1 MGVVLGW
8 HVNVSAQRGIAE
20 VRRVTKECHSSTAPL
35 PTIPL
40 PKTNTPPQPNNIP
53 DLRPRMLLEIRQ
65 ASKAHGPKILFREVS
80 LQINAGDKIALVA
93 RNGTGKTS
101 LLRVLAGEEL
111 PEGIGAERHQA
122 KGARIGYLQQD
133 PIFQAGQTVLEAAF
147 DTDTAV
153 TRAVRAYED
162 AMLHPDNHDAL
173 TKAMGDMDTHQ
184 AWDFEARVKEII
196 GQLGIADTS
205 QRVDSLSGGQQKR
218 LALARLLISEPDVL
232 ILDEPTNHL
241 DLEMIAW
248 LEDYLQRPSVTL
260 FMVTHDRY
268 FLERVCKTILEL
280 EDGDLHVY
288 PGNYTTFLQR
298 REERHEHMAADQDK
312 RRKLYKSEL
321 EWASRSPAARSTK
334 SKSRLDSFY
343 ELKSSLR
350 RLDYDESV
358 ELVFEGSR
366 LGTKVV
372 ECHNVSKGFGG
383 STLFE
388 KFGYKFAKGE
398 RVGLVGRNGAG
409 KSTFLNVITGQL
421 PPDTGK
427 VVVGDTVE
435 FGFYTQGGL
444 SPKQLERKVI
454 EVVRDVAEYLPL
466 KKGKLTASQLLEKFL
481 FPGEQQQVYASQLS
495 GGEKRRLYL
504 LTILMQNPN
513 FLILDEPTND
523 LDILTLTVLED
534 FLQTYP
540 GCLLIV
546 SHDRYFLDKLTDHL
560 FILPGDGQVVDWNG
574 TYEEYRLHVR
584 EGQREAAAIA
594 AQRNAQQQAAP
605 TASPQRQLDT
615 KALKRLESQITK
627 LSERERELQ
636 TAFTQSDLTPEDFE
650 RMGKELAALKAER
663 EAKEEE
669 WLEMAE

>member
-1 MGVVLGW
+1 
-8 HVNVSAQRGIAE
+8 
-20 VRRVTKECHSSTAPL
+20 
-35 PTIPL
+35 
-40 PKTNTPPQPNNIP
+40 
-53 DLRPRMLLEIRQ
+53 MLLELRQ
-65 ASKAHGPKILFREVS
+65 VSKAYGPKVLFDEVS
-80 LQINAGDKIALVA
+80 LQINPGDKIALVA

-122 KGARIGYLQQD
+122 KGARIGYLHQD

-147 DTDTAV
+147 DHETPLSD
-153 TRAVRAYED
+153 AVRAYED
-162 AMLHPDNHDAL
+162 ALLHPDDLDKL
-173 TKAMGDMDTHQ
+173 THAMGLMDQHN
-184 AWDFEARVKEII
+184 AWDFEAKVKEVI
-196 GQLGIADTS
+196 GQLGLQDTS
-205 QRVDSLSGGQQKR
+205 QQVSSLSGGQQKR

-268 FLERVCKTILEL
+268 FLERVCKTIMEL
-280 EDGDLHVY
+280 EDGQMHVY
-288 PGNYTTFLQR
+288 PGNYSTFLQR
-298 REERHEHMAADQDK
+298 REERHENMAADQQK
-312 RRKLYKSEL
+312 RKKLFKSEL
-321 EWASRSPAARSTK
+321 EWARKSPAARSTK

-350 RLDYDESV
+350 KLDYDESM

-372 ECHNVSKGFGG
+372 ECHNVSKGFGE
-383 STLFE
+383 SPLFE
-388 KFGYKFAKGE
+388 KFNYKFAKGE

-421 PPDTGK
+421 DPDTGK
-427 VVVGDTVE
+427 CVVGDTVE

-454 EVVRDVAEYLPL
+454 EVVRDVAEFLPL
-466 KKGKLTASQLLEKFL
+466 KKGKLMASQLLEKFL

-504 LTILMQNPN
+504 LTVLMQNPN

-560 FILPGDGQVVDWNG
+560 FILPGDGDVVDWNG
-574 TYEEYRLHVR
+574 TYEEYRQHVR
-584 EGQREAAAIA
+584 DGKSEAKE
-594 AQRNAQQQAAP
+594 RAAP
-605 TASPQRQLDT
+605 SGPKTGTVAKSANLHD
-615 KALKRLESQITK
+615 KELKRLESQVDK
-627 LSERERELQ
+627 LSKQEAELEA
-636 TAFTQSDLTPEDFE
+636 AFAKTDLTPADFE
-650 RMGKELAALKAER
+650 RLGKELNAVRAER
-663 EAKEEE
+663 EAKEERWME
-669 WLEMAE
+669 LVG

>member
-1 MGVVLGW
+1 
-8 HVNVSAQRGIAE
+8 
-20 VRRVTKECHSSTAPL
+20 
-35 PTIPL
+35 
-40 PKTNTPPQPNNIP
+40 
-53 DLRPRMLLEIRQ
+53 MLLELRHV
-65 ASKAHGPKILFREVS
+65 SKAYGPKTLFREVS

-101 LLRVLAGEEL
+101 LLRVLAGDEL
-111 PEGIGAERHQA
+111 PEGLQAERHQA
-122 KGARIGYLQQD
+122 KGARIGYLLQD
-133 PIFQAGQTVLEAAF
+133 PAFQPGQTVLEAAF

-153 TRAVRAYED
+153 TRVVRAYEEALLKPD
-162 AMLHPDNHDAL
+162 DVDRLTSAMA
-173 TKAMGDMDTHQ
+173 AMDQHN
-184 AWDFEARVKEII
+184 AWDFEARVKEIT
-196 GQLGIADTS
+196 GQLGLHDTT

-218 LALARLLISEPDVL
+218 LALARLLIAEPDVL

-241 DLEMIAW
+241 DLEMITW

-268 FLERVCKTILEL
+268 FLERVCRTILEL

-288 PGNYTTFLQR
+288 PGNYSTFLQR
-298 REERHEHMAADQDK
+298 RDERHEHQAADQDK

-321 EWASRSPAARSTK
+321 EWASRSPAARTTK
-334 SKSRLDSFY
+334 SKGRLDSFY
-343 ELKSSLR
+343 ALKDSLR
-350 RLDYDESV
+350 RLNHDEAV

-372 ECHNVSKGFGG
+372 ECHNVSKGFGD
-383 STLFE
+383 SPLFAR
-388 KFGYKFAKGE
+388 FNYKFAKGE

-421 PPDTGK
+421 APDTGK

-466 KKGKLTASQLLEKFL
+466 KRGKLTASQLLEKFL
-481 FPGEQQQVYASQLS
+481 FSGEQQQVYASQLS

-504 LTILMQNPN
+504 LTVLMQNPN

-560 FILPGDGQVVDWNG
+560 FILPGDGRVVDWNG
-574 TYEEYRLHVR
+574 TYEEYREHARDQHRLASA
-584 EGQREAAAIA
+584 EAAA
-594 AQRNAQQQAAP
+594 AQARATAVGREANAGAVAAP
-605 TASPQRQLDT
+605 GLTQDERKELR
-615 KALKRLESQITK
+615 RLESQIDK
-627 LSERERELQ
+627 LSERERELEA
-636 TAFTQSDLTPEDFE
+636 AFAKTDLTPDDFE
-650 RMGKELAALKAER
+650 RLGKEFAAARSER
-663 EAKEEE
+663 ETKEERWME
-669 WLEMAE
+669 LAELAP

>member
-1 MGVVLGW
+1 
-8 HVNVSAQRGIAE
+8 
-20 VRRVTKECHSSTAPL
+20 
-35 PTIPL
+35 
-40 PKTNTPPQPNNIP
+40 
-53 DLRPRMLLEIRQ
+53 MLLELRQ
-65 ASKAHGPKILFREVS
+65 VSKAYGPKTLFHEVS
-80 LQINAGDKIALVA
+80 LQINPGDKIALVA

-101 LLRVLAGEEL
+101 LLKVLAGEEL

-122 KGARIGYLQQD
+122 KNARIGYLHQD
-133 PIFQAGQTVLEAAF
+133 PIFQPGQTVLEAAF
-147 DTDTAV
+147 DHETPLSN
-153 TRAVRAYED
+153 AVRAYE
-162 AMLHPDNHDAL
+162 AALLHPDDLDRL
-173 TKAMGDMDTHQ
+173 TEAMGVMDQHN
-184 AWDFEARVKEII
+184 AWDFEARVKEVI
-196 GQLGIADTS
+196 GQLGLQDTS
-205 QRVDSLSGGQQKR
+205 QPVASLSGGQQKR

-268 FLERVCKTILEL
+268 FLERVCKSIMEL
-280 EDGDLHVY
+280 EDGQMHVY
-288 PGNYTTFLQR
+288 PGNYSTFLQR
-298 REERHEHMAADQDK
+298 REERHENMAADQQK
-312 RRKLYKSEL
+312 RRKLFKSEL
-321 EWASRSPAARSTK
+321 EWARKSPAARSTK
-334 SKSRLDSFY
+334 SKSRLDSFH

-350 RLDYDESV
+350 RLDFDESM

-372 ECHNVSKGFGG
+372 ECHNVSKGFGE
-383 STLFE
+383 SPLFE
-388 KFGYKFAKGE
+388 KFNYKFAKGE

-421 PPDTGK
+421 DPDTGK
-427 VVVGDTVE
+427 CVVGDTVE

-454 EVVRDVAEYLPL
+454 EVVRDVAEFLPL
-466 KKGKLTASQLLEKFL
+466 KKGKLMASQLLEKFL
-481 FPGEQQQVYASQLS
+481 FTGEQQQVYASQLS

-504 LTILMQNPN
+504 LTVLMQNPN

-560 FILPGDGQVVDWNG
+560 FILPGDGDVVDWNG
-574 TYEEYRLHVR
+574 TYEEYRQHLRDEKSDARASSAAGPAPQAPSVA
-584 EGQREAAAIA
+584 GPAPQAQRE
-594 AQRNAQQQAAP
+594 
-605 TASPQRQLDT
+605 
-615 KALKRLESQITK
+615 LKKLESQVEK
-627 LSERERELQ
+627 LSKQEADLEA
-636 TAFTQSDLTPEDFE
+636 AFAKTDLTPADFE
-650 RMGKELAALKAER
+650 RLGKELNAVRAER
-663 EAKEEE
+663 EAKEERWME
-669 WLEMAE
+669 LVEAVG